1 MPHRWPA
8 ASVRSVN
15 PAAQGKVYPAVRFVV
30 EPARVAAF
38 AGLFGQADGVP
49 PTFAAAAEFTV
60 LPQVVADPDLAIDFT
75 RVLHGSQDYE
85 HHRPMRVGE
94 TLTVTMR
101 IESVKVKGANGFL
114 TLLTQ
119 ITDASDEPV
128 CTARSSMVERGG
140 PQV

>member
-1 MPHRWPA
+1 MPHRRPA

-15 PAAQGKVYPAVRFVV
+15 PAAQGKVYQPVRFVV

-38 AGLFGQADGVP
+38 AALFGRADGVP
-49 PTFAAAAEFTV
+49 PTFATAAEFTV

-75 RVLHGSQDYE
+75 RVLHGSQEYE

-119 ITDASDEPV
+119 ITDANDEPV
-128 CTARSSMVERGG
+128 CTAHSSMVERGG
-140 PQV
+140 PQA